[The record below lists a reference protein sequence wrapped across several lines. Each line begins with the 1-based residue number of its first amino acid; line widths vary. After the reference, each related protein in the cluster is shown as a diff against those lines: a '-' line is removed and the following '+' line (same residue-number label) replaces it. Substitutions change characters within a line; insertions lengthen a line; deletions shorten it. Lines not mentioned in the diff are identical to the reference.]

1 MLTEEQE
8 LKHSRIKIEGT
19 FLLMEDLIIMIFGD
33 MGLMLNVP
41 LMILIYQ
48 DICLK
53 ELPIDSNQTF
63 L

>member
-8 LKHSRIKIEGT
+8 LKHTRIKTEGT

-53 ELPIDSNQTF
+53 ELEIDSNLIF